1 MSANPYAP
9 PTSLVADIPPQ
20 EAAAEP
26 PFFAVSLAKLVVMS
40 VCTLSLYEIYWFYRN
55 WKYIKGR
62 ERTNISPVPRA
73 IFAVFYCYQCF
84 ARVRRYDAEKNGNS
98 TLLAGPLAIGWI
110 VTTVLWKL
118 PDPYWWL
125 SLLAFVF
132 LIPIQAHANRLNAQ
146 VSPSHNRNTSLR
158 GWNWLAVVLGGA
170 FLLLALVGTF
180 LVPEG
185 K

>member
-9 PTSLVADIPPQ
+9 PNSTVADVPLQ
-20 EAAAEP
+20 ASVAEP
-26 PFFAVSLAKLVVMS
+26 PFFAVSLTKLVIMS
-40 VCTLSLYEIYWFYRN
+40 ACTLSLYEIYWFYRN
-55 WKYIKGR
+55 WQYIRRR
-62 ERTNISPVPRA
+62 ERSNISPAPRA

-84 ARVRRYDAEKNGNS
+84 ARVRAYDVEKNDSS

-110 VTTVLWKL
+110 VATLLWKL

-125 SLLAFVF
+125 SMFAFVP
-132 LIPIQAHANRLNAQ
+132 LLPVQAHANRLNAQ
-146 VSPSHNRNTSLR
+146 VSPSHDRNTSLR
-158 GWNWLAVVLGGA
+158 GWNWLALTLGGT
-170 FLLLALVGTF
+170 FLLLALAGTF